1 MLRNSLEMDEL
12 ESDVWFSAR
21 DRVEHEAGPGFS
33 KIEPYKHVITRC
45 RKQVEAKKRIRPWR
59 VHGDAMFAPLHVNP
73 CVYERSREHVS
84 RDKTNLKLF
93 MSLSLSLSLSLFLCL
108 EWYSRR
114 QKIGRLIVESRS
126 RTRDTTTTVCQV
138 IRRFLNEPRKSYKSR
153 ETRESIMAFFPS
165 YTRFNEPFLRWLSR
179 KFPVDISFPM

>member
-1 MLRNSLEMDEL
+1 MDEL
-12 ESDVWFSAR
+12 ESDFLAGIGWSTT
-21 DRVEHEAGPGFS
+21 AGPGFS

-93 MSLSLSLSLSLFLCL
+93 LFLPLSLYLSISLSGMVF
-108 EWYSRR
+108 E
-114 QKIGRLIVESRS
+114 IGRSVREYAPPQS
-126 RTRDTTTTVCQV
+126 
-138 IRRFLNEPRKSYKSR
+138 PRL
-153 ETRESIMAFFPS
+153 APS
-165 YTRFNEPFLRWLSR
+165 YLTLP
-179 KFPVDISFPM
+179 